1 MSKVTLI
8 LLGVS
13 VVLLAIL
20 VFFIKLNSEKKKQIS
35 KLKQEL
41 DNRNR
46 QIQILKNYLVSNNL
60 IKTSKEKKDK
70 ELSEAETDEEVVDII
85 NSIISGN
92 NNRVREQQ

>member
-8 LLGVS
+8 LLGAS

-85 NSIISGN
+85 NSIINGN

>member
-13 VVLLAIL
+13 VVLLVTL

-85 NSIISGN
+85 NSIINGN

>member
-85 NSIISGN
+85 NSIINGN
-92 NNRVREQQ
+92 NNRVRKQQ

>member
-85 NSIISGN
+85 NSIINGN

>member
-20 VFFIKLNSEKKKQIS
+20 VFFIKLNGEKKKQIS

-41 DNRNR
+41 DDRNR

>member
-13 VVLLAIL
+13 VVLLIIL

-85 NSIISGN
+85 NSIINGN
-92 NNRVREQQ
+92 NNRVREQ

>member
-1 MSKVTLI
+1 MSKVALI

-41 DNRNR
+41 DNRNK

-85 NSIISGN
+85 NSIINGN

>member
-1 MSKVTLI
+1 MNKVTLI

-20 VFFIKLNSEKKKQIS
+20 VFFIKLNGEKKKQIS

-70 ELSEAETDEEVVDII
+70 ELSEAETDEEIVDII
-85 NSIISGN
+85 NSIINGN

>member
-1 MSKVTLI
+1 MNKVTLI

-20 VFFIKLNSEKKKQIS
+20 VFFIKLNGEKKKQIS

-85 NSIISGN
+85 NSIINGN